1 MLNEGLIHEELENIE
16 SADKRVE
23 MLDKLLM
30 ECKDALQLVRD
41 DLKNDPVSSFLFV
54 MSDPD
59 CYISHVFLNVANE
72 AVAHCCLLNLLFVF
86 SI

>member
-41 DLKNDPVSSFLFV
+41 DLKNDAVS
-54 MSDPD
+54 
-59 CYISHVFLNVANE
+59 
-72 AVAHCCLLNLLFVF
+72 
-86 SI
+86 